1 MKILE
6 CFDRE
11 NGDRAKAMKL
21 LNDNVR
27 ASEFSKDIKPMCA
40 PSFQPNEELF
50 EKLKINIQHWN
61 KFYPTSIEGKFRY
74 LESLID

>member
-27 ASEFSKDIKPMCA
+27 ASEFSKFIKPTNA
-40 PSFQPNEELF
+40 TTFQP
-50 EKLKINIQHWN
+50 
-61 KFYPTSIEGKFRY
+61 P
-74 LESLID
+74 